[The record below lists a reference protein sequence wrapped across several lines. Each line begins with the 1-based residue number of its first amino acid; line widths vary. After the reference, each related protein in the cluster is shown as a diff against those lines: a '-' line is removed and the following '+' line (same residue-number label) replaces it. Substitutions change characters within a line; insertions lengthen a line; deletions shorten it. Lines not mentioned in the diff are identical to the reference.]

1 MCFILT
7 IGYGIIN
14 QPYLDGKSMDINVL
28 TIQETILFVG
38 LFLGLL
44 ISIGIALLAVTTGS
58 KSTDPSQVILETIIV
73 IFFQWIPTILIV
85 GFILFCVFI
94 ISIIQGKL

>member
-1 MCFILT
+1 
-7 IGYGIIN
+7 
-14 QPYLDGKSMDINVL
+14 MDINVL
-28 TIQETILFVG
+28 TAQETILFVG

-44 ISIGIALLAVTTGS
+44 ISIGLALITQMIGS

-73 IFFQWIPTILIV
+73 ILFQWIPTILTF
-85 GFILFCVFI
+85 GFILFCVFV